1 MQEDIIIQISNR
13 LKELR
18 KEKDITLQELAMNAG
33 VTKGLLSQI
42 ENSRTI
48 PSLPVLIN
56 LIKALEID
64 LNNFFKDLHV
74 QQNDK
79 VIFRKASQYQ
89 SFEKENADG
98 FHYQRIFSTYTQE
111 YHIDYVLLTLD
122 IDATRPMVSTNAYEF
137 KYLLQGSVEYQIGDN
152 KYSMEAGD
160 SLYFD
165 ATEPHNP
172 INTGNEPA
180 ILLVIYFFKNA

>member
-56 LIKALEID
+56 LIKALDID
-64 LNNFFKDLHV
+64 INIFFKDLHV
-74 QQNDK
+74 QQNEK
-79 VIFRKASQYQ
+79 VIFRKASHYQ
-89 SFEKENADG
+89 SFEKENAIG

-122 IDATRPMVSTNAYEF
+122 TDATRPMVSTNAYEF
-137 KYLLQGSVEYQIGDN
+137 KFLLQGSVEYQIGDN
-152 KYSMEAGD
+152 KYQLEVGD

-172 INTGNEPA
+172 INIGIEPA
-180 ILLVIYFFKNA
+180 ILLVIYFFKHA